1 MILLPRLQGLSFL
14 NQLEVFNFHTY
25 VIFTFGHDQVGH
37 SLRSNEKTRKILSH
51 QYLGAPGGGKTSF
64 LYL

>member
-25 VIFTFGHDQVGH
+25 V
-37 SLRSNEKTRKILSH
+37 
-51 QYLGAPGGGKTSF
+51 F
-64 LYL
+64 LHLAMIKLATPL